1 MIDMYNYGQSLVAHI
16 YGMQLHLYF
25 PTVFRIHMSAD
36 NMHPYL
42 WYYPPVV
49 FPRKL
54 TSNCIYHLSCRHMA
68 ETCHTLG
75 LHMHVTHAQPL
86 FSWPPRAA
94 RRSAH
99 VILVHKKLGPFFACH
114 LLTFTKAEPLSV
126 LFSLFFRRFSVLF
139 CSRDDFNSEEG
150 AVCTAERAAH
160 SHIVTNGAVG
170 EADRCSVS
178 TWRRDLISS
187 SSRL

>member
-1 MIDMYNYGQSLVAHI
+1 MGNHWLRTYMVCSYTYTSLLSSESTCLQIICTHCVI
-16 YGMQLHLYF
+16 LSTCCI
-25 PTVFRIHMSAD
+25 P
-36 NMHPYL
+36 
-42 WYYPPVV
+42 
-49 FPRKL
+49 

-75 LHMHVTHAQPL
+75 QHMHVTHAQPL

-114 LLTFTKAEPLSV
+114 LLTYTKAEPLSV
-126 LFSLFFRRFSVLF
+126 LFSIFFRRFSVLF

-170 EADRCSVS
+170 EADRCAVS

>member
-1 MIDMYNYGQSLVAHI
+1 
-16 YGMQLHLYF
+16 MQLHLYF

-36 NMHPYL
+36 NMHPLCDTIHLLYSPQINFQL
-42 WYYPPVV
+42 YIPP
-49 FPRKL
+49 
-54 TSNCIYHLSCRHMA
+54 IMA

-75 LHMHVTHAQPL
+75 QHMHVTHAQPL

-170 EADRCSVS
+170 EADRCAVS